1 MHRVSVRKGSDRG
14 FADHGWLRSWHT
26 FSFASYSN
34 SNHIRFR
41 SLRVMNEDIVAP
53 SAGFGTH
60 PHNDMEIVT
69 LVLSGALK
77 HQDSMGNG
85 QILVPGELQRMTAGT
100 GLTHSEFNPSSDTP
114 LHLYQIWLYPE
125 RKGLTPS
132 WEQRAFDPKLRMNR
146 WQIVASRDQREG
158 SLLIHQ
164 DANLFLTNLLPQS
177 KIAADIA
184 MGRAA
189 WLQVLKGTAKILGES
204 LVAGDGISV
213 EDAPSIEIHTDD
225 GAELLWFDLA

>member
-85 QILVPGELQRMTAGT
+85 QILVPGELQRMSAGT